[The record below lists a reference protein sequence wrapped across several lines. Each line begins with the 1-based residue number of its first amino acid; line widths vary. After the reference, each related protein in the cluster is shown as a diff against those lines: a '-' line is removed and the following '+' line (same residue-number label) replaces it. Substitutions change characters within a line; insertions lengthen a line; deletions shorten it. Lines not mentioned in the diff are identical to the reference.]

1 MLQDMSLL
9 RIPGPSPI
17 PPSVQRAMSQPMVG
31 HRDPETKD
39 LLMTIKPRLKA
50 IFGTKEDVMV
60 ITGSGT
66 SGLEAAVVNTA
77 KRGSEVLVI
86 VSGAFGD
93 RFASICEAYDM
104 VVHRLD
110 ISWGEAVD
118 LDEVKKLLQDNP
130 NIEVVFATFCETSTG
145 ILNPIP
151 EISNTVHEHSDALV
165 VVDGVS
171 CVGGVKTEMDAWDV
185 DIMVTG
191 SQKAM
196 MLPPGLTLIA
206 ASERAWKVIEQNDQ
220 NRFYLDLRTY
230 RKSLADDSTPF
241 TPGVSLLF
249 GLNQALTLLE
259 QEGLEEVYRRHE
271 IMKQMT
277 RAAMKALH
285 IPLLTSDAFAS
296 PTVTAIKPNT
306 FDPEALRK
314 LVKKEFGLALA
325 GGQKQLKGKIF
336 RIGHMGYCTPAD
348 VLQIISILEIGLVKL
363 GQHIMLGQG
372 VAAAQQ
378 IYIEMTKQED

>member
-31 HRDPETKD
+31 HRDPETKE
-39 LLMTIKPRLKA
+39 LLSKIKPRLKA
-50 IFGTKEDVMV
+50 IFGTSQDVIA

-86 VSGAFGD
+86 VSGAFGA
-93 RFASICEAYDM
+93 RFAKICEAYEM

-110 ISWGEAVD
+110 VPWGESAN
-118 LDEVKKLLQDNP
+118 LNEVKAILKENP
-130 NIEVVFATFCETSTG
+130 AIEVVFATYCETSTG
-145 ILNPIP
+145 ILNPI
-151 EISNTVHEHSDALV
+151 EAIAKTVHEHSEALV

-171 CVGGVKTEMDAWDV
+171 CVGGVQTEMDAWGI

-196 MLPPGLTLIA
+196 MLPPGLTFIA
-206 ASERAWKVIEQNDQ
+206 ASERAWKVIEENKHQ
-220 NRFYLDLRTY
+220 RFYLDLRAY
-230 RKSLADDSTPF
+230 RKSLSDDSTPF
-241 TPGVSLLF
+241 TPAVSLLF
-249 GLNQALTLLE
+249 GLDQALTLME

-277 RAAMKALH
+277 RAAIKALN
-285 IPLLTSDAFAS
+285 IPLLTSDDFAS
-296 PTVTAIKPNT
+296 PTVTAIKPDS
-306 FDPEALRK
+306 FDPESLRK
-314 LVKKEFGLALA
+314 LLKKEFGLALA
-325 GGQKQLKGKIF
+325 GGQQQLKGKIF

-348 VLQIISILEIGLVKL
+348 VLQIISILEIGLQKI
-363 GQHIMLGQG
+363 GEKITLGQG
-372 VAAAQQ
+372 VSAAQKV
-378 IYIEMTKQED
+378 YIEMTK